1 MHRFIT
7 RYLLANIFNNKL
19 YMSLSFVSKVGLGA
33 LMTAGVMSTTIIGN
47 PGKRSSASRV
57 VIDTVRE
64 MNPPFLGFYTKY
76 LDCDNII
83 IRSAS
88 VVDDKAFY
96 IASAKIKMMLEHMPM
111 AHKNLVKNGA
121 ELHIIG
127 KDQVTSD
134 LPELADQ
141 KGVSYVDNGVLT
153 DIDRRTRGVGGLC
166 ASCGEENLLQLPNDR
181 YFGGSDICVHEFA
194 HTIMNYGFDVALRQ
208 KIQNQYERSIASG
221 LWKGAYS
228 ATDDGEYWAELSMW
242 YFGKHGEFLH
252 GTRIP
257 EPGADGLKNYDIGG
271 YKLLDSIYSGLL
283 QPTLTGRAT
292 VAVQKGAVSGAS
304 LEKTEFA
311 FTNERS
317 TAVKVYWID
326 WSGNAKLYA
335 TVPPKGHIV
344 QPTFVSHV
352 WMFENDKGEAIVY
365 LRVNDP
371 PCNIELKD

>member
-57 VIDTVRE
+57 VIDIVRE

-153 DIDRRTRGVGGLC
+153 DIDRRTRGVGGRRIRPGRHRTRT
-166 ASCGEENLLQLPNDR
+166 ASQDTRPAGIPRGLD
-181 YFGGSDICVHEFA
+181 G
-194 HTIMNYGFDVALRQ
+194 
-208 KIQNQYERSIASG
+208 RSGRLA
-221 LWKGAYS
+221 GARRWP
-228 ATDDGEYWAELSMW
+228 ACRGV
-242 YFGKHGEFLH
+242 
-252 GTRIP
+252 
-257 EPGADGLKNYDIGG
+257 
-271 YKLLDSIYSGLL
+271 
-283 QPTLTGRAT
+283 GRRR
-292 VAVQKGAVSGAS
+292 
-304 LEKTEFA
+304 
-311 FTNERS
+311 TNRPSTQARS
-317 TAVKVYWID
+317 
-326 WSGNAKLYA
+326 
-335 TVPPKGHIV
+335 
-344 QPTFVSHV
+344 
-352 WMFENDKGEAIVY
+352 
-365 LRVNDP
+365 RVG
-371 PCNIELKD
+371 